1 MIKYAGLVMS
11 LIVMMS
17 CSSEDRSGSPNRA
30 VSGKVI
36 SGDGMEIAYT
46 VAGDGPVAVVL
57 IHGWA
62 CDRSYWSEQIGALA
76 GTYRV
81 VAVDL
86 AGHGESDL
94 RRERWTLEGLSDD
107 VQAVVESLDL
117 RRVVLVGHSMGG
129 PVALGAV
136 PPLRGRVAG
145 VIGVDTLHNAEVMTP
160 PEVWDFFVRSFESD
174 FRRTCERYVGSLF
187 FDDADPAVVARVKAG
202 MCEAPRDVVI
212 SLMRDFPSFDY
223 PSHLTAAG
231 VPVRVINSALN
242 PTAVDVNRKYA
253 DFDATVM
260 KGVGHFPML
269 ERPEEF
275 NALLS
280 GVIEDLVAP

>member
-1 MIKYAGLVMS
+1 MSALVLS
-11 LIVMMS
+11 LSVMMS
-17 CSSEDRSGSPNRA
+17 CNSDDRAGPPDRN
-30 VSGKVI
+30 VPGKVI

-62 CDRSYWSEQIGALA
+62 CDRSYWSEQIDALA
-76 GTYRV
+76 GRYRV

-94 RRERWTLEGLSDD
+94 RRERWTLASLSDD
-107 VQAVVESLDL
+107 VRAVVESLDL

-129 PVALGAV
+129 PVALGAA
-136 PPLRGRVAG
+136 PLLRGRVAG
-145 VIGVDTLHNAEVMTP
+145 VIGVDALHNAEATIP
-160 PEVWDFFVRSFESD
+160 PEVWDFWVQSYESD
-174 FRRTCERYVGSLF
+174 FRRTCEQYVGSLF
-187 FDDADPAVVARVKAG
+187 FDDADPAVVVRVKAG
-202 MCEAPRDVVI
+202 MCEAPQDVAI

-223 PSHLTAAG
+223 PSNLTAAG

-242 PTAVDVNRKYA
+242 PTAVEVNRKYA

-269 ERPEEF
+269 ERPDEF
-275 NALLS
+275 NAILS
-280 GVIEDLVAP
+280 RVIEDLVEP